1 MKAQNLTYIVLNILY
16 THAALLN
23 SKPKYYMPTLKTTE
37 RLLCYIQA
45 WKAAYIHNTKQLQML
60 GHLHKHN

>member
-45 WKAAYIHNTKQLQML
+45 
-60 GHLHKHN
+60 